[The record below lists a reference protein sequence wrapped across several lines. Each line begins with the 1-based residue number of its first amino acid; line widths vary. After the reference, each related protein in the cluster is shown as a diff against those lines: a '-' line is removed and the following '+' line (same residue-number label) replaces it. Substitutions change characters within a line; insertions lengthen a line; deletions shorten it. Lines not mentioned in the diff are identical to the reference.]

1 MKPRPEF
8 TVIAGPN
15 GAGKSRLCPY
25 YIHGKSFDGDL
36 LAMSL
41 RKEHPEW
48 EERWIGGTVAGTLQK
63 QKDEAI
69 ALHKDFAFETNFS
82 NDLILNMIQE
92 FKDAGYKISLFYFGL
107 PSLDDSTYRVM
118 QRKLMGGHDVADEII
133 EYNFHEGIKRMQ
145 QNLHLFDNITF
156 VDGNSNFGEIVAIYI
171 KKSAKHEI
179 TNHSYGWF
187 KEYFEEVFN
196 KLKTRMKNNHKS

>member
-25 YIHGKSFDGDL
+25 YIHCKSFDGDL
-36 LAMSL
+36 LAMNL

-48 EERWIGGTVAGTLQK
+48 EERWIGGTVASTLQK

-69 ALHKDFAFETNFS
+69 ALQKDFAFETNFS
-82 NDLILNMIQE
+82 NDLILNMIDE
-92 FKDAGYKISLFYFGL
+92 FKNAGYKITLFYFGL

-118 QRKLMGGHDVADEII
+118 QRKLMGGHDVTDEVI

-156 VDGNSNFGEIVAIYI
+156 VDGNSNFGEIVALYI

-179 TNHSYGWF
+179 TNHSYSWF
-187 KEYFEEVFN
+187 NEFFEEAFN
-196 KLKTRMKNNHKS
+196 KL

>member
-1 MKPRPEF
+1 MKTRPEF

-25 YIHGKSFDGDL
+25 YIHCKSFDGDL
-36 LAMSL
+36 LALNL

-48 EERWIGGTVAGTLQK
+48 EERWIGGTVASTLQK

-69 ALHKDFAFETNFS
+69 ANQKDFAFETNFS
-82 NDLILNMIQE
+82 NDLILNMIDE
-92 FKDAGYKISLFYFGL
+92 FKNAGYKITLFYFGL

-118 QRKLMGGHDVADEII
+118 QRKLMGGHDVTDEVI

-179 TNHSYGWF
+179 TNHSYNWF
-187 KEYFEEVFN
+187 NEFFEEAFN
-196 KLKTRMKNNHKS
+196 KLKSN

>member
-1 MKPRPEF
+1 MKPRLEF

-25 YIHGKSFDGDL
+25 YIHCKSFDGDL
-36 LAMSL
+36 LALNL

-48 EERWIGGTVAGTLQK
+48 EERWIGGTVASTLQK

-69 ALHKDFAFETNFS
+69 ASLKDFAFETNFS
-82 NDLILNMIQE
+82 NDLILNMIHD
-92 FKDAGYKISLFYFGL
+92 FKEAGYKITLFYFGL
-107 PSLDDSTYRVM
+107 PTLDDSTYRVM
-118 QRKLMGGHDVADEII
+118 QRKMFGGHDVANEII
-133 EYNFHEGIKRMQ
+133 EYNFYEGIKRMQ

-156 VDGNSNFGEIVAIYI
+156 VDGNSNFGKIIALYI

-179 TNHSYGWF
+179 TNHSCSWF
-187 KEYFEEVFN
+187 NEFFEEAFN
-196 KLKTRMKNNHKS
+196 NLQD

>member
-1 MKPRPEF
+1 MKARPEF

-25 YIHGKSFDGDL
+25 YIHSKSFDGDL
-36 LAMSL
+36 LAMNL

-48 EERWIGGTVAGTLQK
+48 EERWIGGTVASTLQK

-69 ALHKDFAFETNFS
+69 ALQKDFAFETNFS
-82 NDLILNMIQE
+82 NDLILNMIHE
-92 FKDAGYKISLFYFGL
+92 FKDAGYKITLFYFGL
-107 PSLDDSTYRVM
+107 SSLDDSTYRVM
-118 QRKLMGGHDVADEII
+118 QRKMFGGHDVADEII
-133 EYNFHEGIKRMQ
+133 EYNFHEGIKRVQ

-187 KEYFEEVFN
+187 KEYFEEAFN
-196 KLKTRMKNNHKS
+196 KLNIQD

>member
-25 YIHGKSFDGDL
+25 YIHCKSFDGDL
-36 LAMSL
+36 LALNL

-48 EERWIGGTVAGTLQK
+48 EEGWIGGTVASTLQK

-69 ALHKDFAFETNFS
+69 ASLKDFAFETNFS
-82 NDLILNMIQE
+82 NDLILNMIHD
-92 FKDAGYKISLFYFGL
+92 FKEAGYKITLFYFGL
-107 PSLDDSTYRVM
+107 PTLDDSTYRVM
-118 QRKLMGGHDVADEII
+118 QRKMFGGHDVANEII
-133 EYNFHEGIKRMQ
+133 EYNFYEGIKRMQ

-156 VDGNSNFGEIVAIYI
+156 VDGNSNFGKIIALYI

-179 TNHSYGWF
+179 TNHSCSWF
-187 KEYFEEVFN
+187 NEFFEEAFN
-196 KLKTRMKNNHKS
+196 KL

>member
-36 LAMSL
+36 LALTL

-48 EERWIGGTVAGTLQK
+48 EERWIGGTVASTLQK

-69 ALHKDFAFETNFS
+69 ASQKDFAFETNFS
-82 NDLILNMIQE
+82 NDLILNMIDE
-92 FKDAGYKISLFYFGL
+92 FKNAGYKITLFYFGL

-118 QRKLMGGHDVADEII
+118 QRKLMGGHDVTDEVI

-179 TNHSYGWF
+179 TNHSYSWF
-187 KEYFEEVFN
+187 NEFFEEAFN
-196 KLKTRMKNNHKS
+196 KLKSD

>member
-1 MKPRPEF
+1 MRPRPEF

-25 YIHGKSFDGDL
+25 YIHCKSFDGDL
-36 LAMSL
+36 LAMNL

-48 EERWIGGTVAGTLQK
+48 EERWIGGTVASTLQK
-63 QKDEAI
+63 QKEEAI
-69 ALHKDFAFETNFS
+69 ALRKDFAFETNFS

-92 FKDAGYKISLFYFGL
+92 FKDVGYKISLFYFGL

-133 EYNFHEGIKRMQ
+133 EYNFHEGIKRVQ

-179 TNHSYGWF
+179 TNHSFGWF
-187 KEYFEEVFN
+187 KEYFEEAFN
-196 KLKTRMKNNHKS
+196 KLQE

>member
-1 MKPRPEF
+1 MKARPEF

-25 YIHGKSFDGDL
+25 YIHCKSFDGDL
-36 LAMSL
+36 LAMNL
-41 RKEHPEW
+41 RKQHPEW
-48 EERWIGGTVAGTLQK
+48 EERWIGGTVASTLQK
-63 QKDEAI
+63 QKDESI
-69 ALHKDFAFETNFS
+69 ALQKDFAFETNFS
-82 NDLILNMIQE
+82 NDLILNMIHE
-92 FKDAGYKISLFYFGL
+92 FKEAGYKITLFYFGL

-118 QRKLMGGHDVADEII
+118 QRKMFGGHDVANEII
-133 EYNFHEGIKRMQ
+133 EYNFHEGIKRVQ

-187 KEYFEEVFN
+187 KEYFEEAFN
-196 KLKTRMKNNHKS
+196 KLNIQD

>member
-25 YIHGKSFDGDL
+25 YIHCKSFDGDL
-36 LAMSL
+36 LALNL

-48 EERWIGGTVAGTLQK
+48 EERWIGGTVASTLQK

-69 ALHKDFAFETNFS
+69 ASLKDFAFETNFS
-82 NDLILNMIQE
+82 NDLILNMIHD
-92 FKDAGYKISLFYFGL
+92 FKEAGYKITLFYFGL
-107 PSLDDSTYRVM
+107 PTLDDSTYRVM
-118 QRKLMGGHDVADEII
+118 QRKMFGGHDVADEII

-145 QNLHLFDNITF
+145 QNLNLFDNITF
-156 VDGNSNFGEIVAIYI
+156 VDGNSNFGKIIALYI

-179 TNHSYGWF
+179 TNHSCSWF
-187 KEYFEEVFN
+187 NEFFEEAFN
-196 KLKTRMKNNHKS
+196 KL

>member
-25 YIHGKSFDGDL
+25 YIHCKSFDGDL
-36 LAMSL
+36 LAMNL
-41 RKEHPEW
+41 RKQHPEW
-48 EERWIGGTVAGTLQK
+48 EERWIGGTVASTLQK
-63 QKDEAI
+63 QKDESI
-69 ALHKDFAFETNFS
+69 ALQKDFAFETNFS
-82 NDLILNMIQE
+82 NDLILNMIHE
-92 FKDAGYKISLFYFGL
+92 FMEAGYKITLFYFGL

-118 QRKLMGGHDVADEII
+118 QRKMFGGHDVADEII
-133 EYNFHEGIKRMQ
+133 EYNFHEGIKRVQ

-187 KEYFEEVFN
+187 KEYFEEAFN
-196 KLKTRMKNNHKS
+196 KLNIQD

>member
-1 MKPRPEF
+1 MKARPEF

-25 YIHGKSFDGDL
+25 YIHCKSFDGDL
-36 LAMSL
+36 LAMNL

-69 ALHKDFAFETNFS
+69 ALQKDFAFETNFS
-82 NDLILNMIQE
+82 NDLILNMIHE
-92 FKDAGYKISLFYFGL
+92 FKEAGYKITLFYFGL
-107 PSLDDSTYRVM
+107 PTLDDSTYRVM
-118 QRKLMGGHDVADEII
+118 QRKLFGGHDVADEII
-133 EYNFHEGIKRMQ
+133 EYNFYEGIKRMQ

-171 KKSAKHEI
+171 KRSNKHEI
-179 TNHSYGWF
+179 TNHAYNWF
-187 KEYFEEVFN
+187 DEYFEEAFN
-196 KLKTRMKNNHKS
+196 NLKLNTDAQLE

>member
-36 LAMSL
+36 LALNL

-48 EERWIGGTVAGTLQK
+48 EERWIGGTVASTLQK

-69 ALHKDFAFETNFS
+69 TSQKDFAFETNFS
-82 NDLILNMIQE
+82 NDLILNMIDE
-92 FKDAGYKISLFYFGL
+92 FKNAGYKITLFYFGL

-118 QRKLMGGHDVADEII
+118 QRKLMGGHDVTDEVI

-179 TNHSYGWF
+179 TNHSYSWF
-187 KEYFEEVFN
+187 NEFFEEAFN
-196 KLKTRMKNNHKS
+196 KL

>member
-25 YIHGKSFDGDL
+25 YIHCKSFDGDL
-36 LAMSL
+36 LAMNL

-48 EERWIGGTVAGTLQK
+48 EERWIGGTVASTLQK

-69 ALHKDFAFETNFS
+69 ASLKDFAFETNFS
-82 NDLILNMIQE
+82 NDLILNMIHE
-92 FKDAGYKISLFYFGL
+92 FKEAGYKISLFYFGL
-107 PSLDDSTYRVM
+107 GSIIESCMRVD
-118 QRKLMGGHDVADEII
+118 QRKFYGGHDVEKSII

-156 VDGNSNFGEIVAIYI
+156 VDGNSNFGEIVALYI

-179 TNHSYGWF
+179 TNHSYSWF
-187 KEYFEEVFN
+187 NKFFEEAFN
-196 KLKTRMKNNHKS
+196 NL

>member
-1 MKPRPEF
+1 MKARPEF

-25 YIHGKSFDGDL
+25 YIHCKSFDGDL
-36 LAMSL
+36 LAMNL
-41 RKEHPEW
+41 RKQHPEW
-48 EERWIGGTVAGTLQK
+48 EERWIGGTVASTLQK
-63 QKDEAI
+63 QKDESI
-69 ALHKDFAFETNFS
+69 ALQKDFAFETNFS
-82 NDLILNMIQE
+82 NDLILNMIHE
-92 FKDAGYKISLFYFGL
+92 FKEASYKITLFYFGL

-118 QRKLMGGHDVADEII
+118 QRKMFGGHDVADEII
-133 EYNFHEGIKRMQ
+133 EYNFHEGIKRVQ

-179 TNHSYGWF
+179 TNHSYSWF
-187 KEYFEEVFN
+187 KEYFEEAFN
-196 KLKTRMKNNHKS
+196 KLNIQD

>member
-1 MKPRPEF
+1 MKARPEF

-25 YIHGKSFDGDL
+25 YIHCKSFDGDL
-36 LAMSL
+36 LALNL

-48 EERWIGGTVAGTLQK
+48 EERWIGGTVASSLQK
-63 QKDEAI
+63 QKEEAI
-69 ALHKDFAFETNFS
+69 ALRKDFAFETNFS

-118 QRKLMGGHDVADEII
+118 QRKLMGGHDVADEVI
-133 EYNFHEGIKRMQ
+133 EYNFNEGIKRMK

-171 KKSAKHEI
+171 KKSAKHEV
-179 TNHSYGWF
+179 TNHTYGWF
-187 KEYFEEVFN
+187 NEFFSDAFES
-196 KLKTRMKNNHKS
+196 LKV

>member
-1 MKPRPEF
+1 MKARPEF

-25 YIHGKSFDGDL
+25 YIHSKSFDGDL
-36 LAMSL
+36 LAMNL

-48 EERWIGGTVAGTLQK
+48 EERWIGGTVASTLQK
-63 QKDEAI
+63 QKDESI
-69 ALHKDFAFETNFS
+69 ALQKDFAFETNFS
-82 NDLILNMIQE
+82 NDLILNMIHE
-92 FKDAGYKISLFYFGL
+92 FKEAGYKITLFYFGL
-107 PSLDDSTYRVM
+107 SSLDDSTYRVM
-118 QRKLMGGHDVADEII
+118 QRKMFGGHDVADEII
-133 EYNFHEGIKRMQ
+133 EYNFHEGIKRVQ

-179 TNHSYGWF
+179 TNHSYSWF
-187 KEYFEEVFN
+187 KEYFEEAFN
-196 KLKTRMKNNHKS
+196 KLNIQD

>member
-187 KEYFEEVFN
+187 KEYFEEAFN
-196 KLKTRMKNNHKS
+196 KLKT

>member
-1 MKPRPEF
+1 MKARPEF

-25 YIHGKSFDGDL
+25 YIHCKSFDGDL
-36 LAMSL
+36 LALNL

-48 EERWIGGTVAGTLQK
+48 EERWIGGTVASTLQK

-69 ALHKDFAFETNFS
+69 ASQKDFAFETNFS
-82 NDLILNMIQE
+82 NDLILNMIHE
-92 FKDAGYKISLFYFGL
+92 FKEAGYKITLFYFGL
-107 PSLDDSTYRVM
+107 PSVNESTSRVM
-118 QRKLMGGHDVADEII
+118 QRKLFGGHDVADEII
-133 EYNFHEGIKRMQ
+133 EYNFYEGINRMQ

-171 KKSAKHEI
+171 KKSAKHEV
-179 TNHSYGWF
+179 TNHTYGWF
-187 KEYFEEVFN
+187 NEYFREAFN
-196 KLKTRMKNNHKS
+196 KLQE

>member
-1 MKPRPEF
+1 MKARPEF

-25 YIHGKSFDGDL
+25 YIHCKSFDGDL
-36 LAMSL
+36 LAMNL

-48 EERWIGGTVAGTLQK
+48 EERWIGGTVASTLQK

-69 ALHKDFAFETNFS
+69 ASLKDFAFETNFS
-82 NDLILNMIQE
+82 NDLILNMIHD
-92 FKDAGYKISLFYFGL
+92 FKEAGFKITLFYFGL
-107 PSLDDSTYRVM
+107 PSVNESTSRVM
-118 QRKLMGGHDVADEII
+118 QRKMFGGHDVANEII
-133 EYNFHEGIKRMQ
+133 EYNFYEGIKRMQ

-156 VDGNSNFGEIVAIYI
+156 VDGNSNFGKIIALYI

-179 TNHSYGWF
+179 TNHSCSWF
-187 KEYFEEVFN
+187 NEFFEEAFN
-196 KLKTRMKNNHKS
+196 KL

>member
-187 KEYFEEVFN
+187 KEYFEEAFN
-196 KLKTRMKNNHKS
+196 KLNIQD